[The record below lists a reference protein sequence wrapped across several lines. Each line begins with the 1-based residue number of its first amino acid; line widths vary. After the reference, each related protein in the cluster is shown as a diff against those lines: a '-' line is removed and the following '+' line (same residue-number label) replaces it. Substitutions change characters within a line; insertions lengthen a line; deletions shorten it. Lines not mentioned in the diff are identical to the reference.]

1 MKLASPL
8 LALLAI
14 GACSKPAD
22 LVVYCSLDQVH
33 SEPIIALFETE
44 TGLHVEAHFDVE
56 RNKTVGL
63 VNRIFAERK
72 HPYAD
77 VFWNNETAHTI
88 RLKRA
93 GLTSAYSS
101 EQTQGIPKEFRDP
114 EHHWTGFAARARV
127 ILHQSETQEFP
138 TLVHE
143 IGQSPV
149 NSVGAMAA
157 PLTGTTL
164 THFAVWSTLFG
175 RKAVLTWLKTARDS
189 GLGITS
195 GNANAMRRVCEKDFP
210 WCLTDTDDAA
220 AAQDNG
226 FDVSVHYPG
235 QSKEFPAVL
244 VIPNTVCIL
253 NGAPHRA
260 AAERFIDFV
269 TSASIESRLAK
280 SRSQQIPLRPGVEVP
295 FGRPRPHVD
304 FAMLTIDWEAVATE
318 LEALSPEFK
327 KLFLR

>member
-1 MKLASPL
+1 MRPAFLL
-8 LALLAI
+8 LAFLVF

-22 LVVYCSLDQVH
+22 LVIYCSLDQVH
-33 SEPIIALFETE
+33 SEPILELFEKE
-44 TGLHVEAHFDVE
+44 TGLKVEAHFDVE

-63 VNRIFAERK
+63 VNRIFAEK
-72 HPYAD
+72 EHPYAD

-93 GLTSAYSS
+93 GLTSPYSS
-101 EQTQGIPKEFRDP
+101 EQTLGIPEAFRDAD
-114 EHHWTGFAARARV
+114 HHWTGFAARARV
-127 ILHQSETQEFP
+127 ILHQSSTQDFP
-138 TLVHE
+138 TWVNE
-143 IGQSPV
+143 IGQTPAHSD
-149 NSVGAMAA
+149 GAMAA

-175 RKAVLTWLKTARDS
+175 RDSVLTWLKTARDS

-195 GNANAMRRVCEKDFP
+195 GNADAMRRVCEKDFP

-226 FDVSVHYPG
+226 FDVTVYYPG

-253 NGAPHRA
+253 DRAPHRE
-260 AAERFIDFV
+260 AAEQFIDFV
-269 TSASIESRLAK
+269 TSPAVESQLAR
-280 SRSQQIPLRPGVEVP
+280 SRSQQIPLRPNVVVP
-295 FGRPRPHVD
+295 KGRPG
-304 FAMLTIDWEAVATE
+304 LTRT
-318 LEALSPEFK
+318 SPCSA
-327 KLFLR
+327 